1 MGYGYGIGY
10 GIDIYYLLLVVP
22 AFLLALWAQIKVKGT
37 YKKMSAVR
45 NSRGLTGA
53 QAASRVLY
61 EHGVTNVRIERVSG
75 TLTDHYD
82 PRANVIRLSDGVFD
96 STSVAAVGIACH
108 EAGHAVQYAKNYA
121 PIRMRNAILPVCNVG
136 SKIGIPLAIIGLVIG
151 SMVGRW
157 LFWAGII
164 LYGLVALFQLVTL
177 PVEFNA
183 SRRAL
188 QTIDD
193 TGMLA
198 GEEYKG
204 ARKVLTAAALTYVA
218 ALAVSLAN
226 LLRLILRNSR
236 RR

>member
-1 MGYGYGIGY
+1 MGFNIGY
-10 GIDIYYLLLVVP
+10 GIDIYYMLLVVP
-22 AFLLALWAQIKVKGT
+22 AFLLALWAQVKVKGT

-61 EHGVTNVRIERVSG
+61 EHGVTNVQIERVSG

-82 PRANVIRLSDGVFD
+82 PRSNVIRLSDGVFD

-108 EAGHAVQYAKNYA
+108 EAGHAVQYAKGYA
-121 PIRMRNAILPVCNVG
+121 PIRVRNAILPVCSVG
-136 SKIGIPLAIIGLVIG
+136 SKWGIPLAIIGLVIG

-157 LFWAGII
+157 LFWAGIL
-164 LYGLVALFQLVTL
+164 LYALVAVFQLVTL

-218 ALAVSLAN
+218 SLAVSLAN
-226 LLRLILRNSR
+226 LLRLILRSSSR

>member
-1 MGYGYGIGY
+1 MGYGIGY

-96 STSVAAVGIACH
+96 SSSVAAVGIACH

-157 LFWAGII
+157 LFWAGIL

>member
-1 MGYGYGIGY
+1 MTFQPGY
-10 GIDIYYLLLVVP
+10 GIDIYYIVLVIP

-37 YKKMSAVR
+37 YRKMSAVR

-61 EHGVTNVRIERVSG
+61 EHGITNVRIERTAG
-75 TLTDHYD
+75 TLTDHFD
-82 PRANVIRLSDGVFD
+82 PRDNVIRLSEGVFD

-108 EAGHAVQYAKNYA
+108 EAGHAVQHAKDYA
-121 PIRMRNAILPVCNVG
+121 PIRVRNAILPVCNIG
-136 SKIGIPLAIIGLVIG
+136 SKIGLPLAIVGLMIG
-151 SMVGRW
+151 SMLGNW
-157 LFWAGII
+157 LFWAGIM
-164 LYGLVALFQLVTL
+164 LYALVALFQLVTL

-183 SRRAL
+183 SHRAL
-188 QTIDD
+188 QAIDD

-226 LLRLILRNSR
+226 LLRLILRSTR